1 MTGSQVREDV
11 SDAGRRSR
19 SAADPV
25 GRWKADVREGGPGRS
40 YGTVLVSAALRVQS
54 AAQHPG
60 TARPRT
66 VDSRTWLWKCCSRAD
81 TSSCPSI
88 LLHAHRRTSRVRALR
103 RTIARGRRGYTV
115 SRGRTPPR
123 PQQARKMPLQLR
135 DERWGTATAWAGLEV
150 GAGLVRHS
158 DSAVRQRRAPLRL
171 GRCASHRKAPWGVA
185 GRVGAGLLGSCT
197 EMDL

>member
-1 MTGSQVREDV
+1 MTRSQVREDV

-25 GRWKADVREGGPGRS
+25 GRWKADMREGGPGRS
-40 YGTVLVSAALRVQS
+40 YGTVMVCAALRVQS

-88 LLHAHRRTSRVRALR
+88 LLHAHRRTARVRALR

-115 SRGRTPPR
+115 SRGRTERHPDRSRIGKRRFSSETRGGER
-123 PQQARKMPLQLR
+123 PQPGRGLR
-135 DERWGTATAWAGLEV
+135 SGRDLCVTLRAPYVRDGRLCAW
-150 GAGLVRHS
+150 GAGPTVARRHG
-158 DSAVRQRRAPLRL
+158 AWLEEW
-171 GRCASHRKAPWGVA
+171 GRGF
-185 GRVGAGLLGSCT
+185 
-197 EMDL
+197 